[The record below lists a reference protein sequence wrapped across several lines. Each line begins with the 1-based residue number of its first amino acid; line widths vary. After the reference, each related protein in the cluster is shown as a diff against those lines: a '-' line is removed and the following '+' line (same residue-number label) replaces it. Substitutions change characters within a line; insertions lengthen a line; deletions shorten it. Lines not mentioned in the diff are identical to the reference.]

1 LGRAITLG
9 MREEL
14 KKEAIKLRLQGFSY
28 TEIQEK
34 IHISKYSLIKWLRHI
49 PLTEK
54 QRKRLI
60 NKSKA
65 GRIYGSNLLKEE
77 RIRRTKEIVGRAI
90 KEVKPLNKN
99 ALWLTGTILYWAE
112 GHKQKEHRPS
122 QRVCFSNSDP
132 EMLKIFLKWLKECL
146 CVEVEDVVFEIYI
159 HETYKKTREELSSYW
174 SEITGFSIDKLRTV
188 YYKKNKVHSY
198 RKNRGVGYNGVLRIS
213 VKRSTDLNRQITGWI
228 YGVCE
233 KLSISDIIPE

>member
-1 LGRAITLG
+1 

-14 KKEAIKLRLQGFSY
+14 RKEAVRLRLQGLSY

-60 NKSKA
+60 DKSKA
-65 GRIYGSNLLKEE
+65 GRIYGSNLLKKE

-90 KEVKPLNKN
+90 GEVKPLNKDD
-99 ALWLTGTILYWAE
+99 LWLTGTVLYWAE

-132 EMLKIFLKWLKECL
+132 KMLKIFLKWLKECL
-146 CVEVEDVVFEIYI
+146 CVEAENVVFEIYI
-159 HETYKKTREELSSYW
+159 HRTYRKTRKELSKHW
-174 SEITGFSIDKLRTV
+174 SRITNFPLNKFSTV
-188 YYKKNKVHSY
+188 YYKKNKVHSF
-198 RKNRGVGYNGVLRIS
+198 RKNRGENYHGVLRIS
-213 VKRSTDLNRQITGWI
+213 VKRSTDLNRKITGWI

-233 KLSISDIIPE
+233 RLSVSDIIHEKS